1 MKYMYV
7 LILFCLSGC
16 AVMPD
21 SIPVEVQH
29 LSHVSQHFG
38 RNPTNFG
45 FEAVFIGAKWD
56 RGPVQ
61 FEIKDGYSKELYD
74 NKHEIFEAS
83 IKYEIR
89 VRK

>member
-7 LILFCLSGC
+7 ILVIFMSGC
-16 AVMPD
+16 ATLPD
-21 SIPVEVQH
+21 SIPIEVQH
-29 LSHVSQHFG
+29 LSHISQHFG
-38 RNPTNFG
+38 SHQTELG
-45 FEAVFIGAKWD
+45 FEAIFVGAKWN

-89 VRK
+89 IRK